1 MSVKKLAPVIVSAVL
16 LITALVA
23 RAYLGE
29 KRSKTNLNRNG

>member
-23 RAYLGE
+23 RAYSVKNE
-29 KRSKTNLNRNG
+29 VNLNRNG